1 MKRYILAFA
10 LLLSG
15 IPAAE
20 AQGDEFITIHEF
32 KDKNGTSLGVLK
44 VRYISKEAF
53 DSLRI
58 VKTKGKQ
65 EEALYRIEGSLF
77 YNQYALEQEVY
88 DPGFY
93 GYKVAELAAD
103 QVVLTYLRK
112 KGKSASD
119 NIIIK
124 WDAGSA
130 SFHKRWMH

>member
-1 MKRYILAFA
+1 MKRYIMWFA

-15 IPAAE
+15 MTF
-20 AQGDEFITIHEF
+20 AQTEDDGFIGIHEF
-32 KDKNGTSLGVLK
+32 KDKNGALLGKLQ
-44 VRYISKEAF
+44 VRYISKEVF

-65 EEALYRIEGSLF
+65 EDVLYRIDKSGF
-77 YNQYALEQEVY
+77 YSRDALEQEVY

-93 GYKVAELAAD
+93 GYKIATLAQD
-103 QVVLTYLRK
+103 HVVLTYMRN

-124 WDAGSA
+124 WNSDSA
-130 SFHKRWMH
+130 AFHKRWLH